1 MHATAHAV
9 IIDRHYIGPLNSLYS
24 FHSRSKT
31 IVELIVAVE
40 ILEVFEEN
48 DPQEVKISKKNTAVV
63 CVTAVLAL
71 KEDGVAEYDRVSSET
86 TFFSTAR
93 PQCEKRCKPTL
104 LLYCPVAYLTRT
116 YLLR

>member
-48 DPQEVKISKKNTAVV
+48 DPQEVKISKNTAVV

-71 KEDGVAEYDRVSSET
+71 KEDGVAVYDRVSSES
-86 TFFSTAR
+86 TFFSAVR
-93 PQCEKRCKPTL
+93 APAHSVRSAASLHCCYIAP
-104 LLYCPVAYLTRT
+104 
-116 YLLR
+116 

>member
-1 MHATAHAV
+1 MHATTHAV

-48 DPQEVKISKKNTAVV
+48 DPQEVNISKNTLPWF
-63 CVTAVLAL
+63 VLQLYWHWKRMVWLSMTGCRL
-71 KEDGVAEYDRVSSET
+71 KLR
-86 TFFSTAR
+86 FSQQRA
-93 PQCEKRCKPTL
+93 PT
-104 LLYCPVAYLTRT
+104 V
-116 YLLR
+116 

>member
-48 DPQEVKISKKNTAVV
+48 DPQKKKISKNTAVV

-71 KEDGVAEYDRVSSET
+71 EEDGVAEYDRVSSET
-86 TFFSTAR
+86 TFFSAAR
-93 PQCEKRCKPTL
+93 AHSVRSAASLHCCYIAP
-104 LLYCPVAYLTRT
+104 
-116 YLLR
+116 

>member
-31 IVELIVAVE
+31 IVELFVAVE

-48 DPQEVKISKKNTAVV
+48 DPQEVKLSKNTLPWF
-63 CVTAVLAL
+63 VLQLYWHWKRMVWLSMTGCRL
-71 KEDGVAEYDRVSSET
+71 KLR
-86 TFFSTAR
+86 FSQQRA
-93 PQCEKRCKPTL
+93 PTE
-104 LLYCPVAYLTRT
+104 
-116 YLLR
+116 

>member
-40 ILEVFEEN
+40 ILEVFEEK
-48 DPQEVKISKKNTAVV
+48 DPQQVKISKNTLPWF
-63 CVTAVLAL
+63 VLQLYWHWKRMVWLSMTGCRL
-71 KEDGVAEYDRVSSET
+71 KLR
-86 TFFSTAR
+86 FSQQRA
-93 PQCEKRCKPTL
+93 PT
-104 LLYCPVAYLTRT
+104 V
-116 YLLR
+116 